1 VGMQYDNDGNLT
13 HVTDPAEKTTT
24 FAYDNLGRMKNVN
37 GVLGNNAQYTY
48 DGNGN
53 LTTATD
59 PGNQTFTYGYNEI
72 DAVASITDPLN
83 HTTNFSY
90 DKTGNLQGMSYP
102 SGNTI
107 NFAYNT
113 ADRLEEVKYNG
124 NPRYSYEYDPNG
136 NCTKMTDKETSQ
148 STTYEYNE
156 LDALKKVIKP
166 GIQQIDYAYDNETG
180 GRFSGLSGQ
189 IGSVN
194 YNANYS
200 YDELG
205 RVRKVTGNGISAEY
219 LYDENNKVASI
230 KLGDGSNS
238 LYSYNDVGLL
248 KELVNYRP
256 DGTILSK
263 YSYIYDS
270 RGNITDIT
278 SPEGSINY
286 QYDDLSR
293 LTKETLPNSISIEYS
308 YDAAGN
314 RLAKT
319 LTEGGTSQIVIA
331 DNEQSYAYDAVN
343 RLQEVK
349 NSDGTTQATFTYD
362 ALGRR
367 SSLTSGGNTVNYQY
381 SGNKV
386 ICETDVNN
394 NVLACYNYDGYG
406 NLISMT
412 RNGSTYY
419 YHYNGHGDVIALT
432 DTNGNTVATYQYD
445 AFGNL
450 LNSTGTVNNPYRYAG
465 YRYDEATG
473 LYYLNARYYDPAT
486 GRFTTAD
493 TFQGFAGNP
502 QSLNLYAYCY
512 NNPVVYVDPNGH
524 SPSPCYCPRDPVQDC
539 LIAVYN
545 ALIGDDIN
553 TLLSPDASTGAKII
567 ATLSIGSY
575 VVGGEV
581 IIKGLMLAGKGVKL
595 ALKSKKGMKLLEGA
609 AKIGEGGICFTDE
622 TLVKTEDGYKQ
633 IQDIKVGDKVY
644 SENAETGEIG
654 LKKVKNIFV
663 NETDRLI
670 HVTIKGAEIR
680 ATPTHPF
687 WVEGKGWTPAGELKV
702 GDKVQLYSGV
712 TEVTAVE
719 LESLKERIKVY
730 NFEVE
735 DWHTYFV
742 SKNDVLVHNT
752 CFQGVSKA
760 EGKIVVD
767 PAGNA
772 MPLKPGQKIEGRPDG
787 KMWQVKDENGIPT
800 GDRYDGLGHP
810 KQADPKAQVPHGHR
824 VDEFGNPL
832 LDETGNPHLPA
843 YPPK

>member
-1 VGMQYDNDGNLT
+1 MGMQYDTSGNLT
-13 HVTDPAEKTTT
+13 HVTDPAGKTTS
-24 FAYDNLGRMKNVN
+24 FGYDNLGRLKNVN
-37 GVLGNNAQYTY
+37 GVSGNNAQYTY

-72 DAVASITDPLN
+72 DALASITDPLN
-83 HTTNFSY
+83 NTTNFSY
-90 DKTGNLQGMSYP
+90 DKTGNLTGNLTGMSYP

-107 NFAYNT
+107 NYAYNT
-113 ADRLEEVKYNG
+113 ADRLEEIKYNG

-136 NCTKMTDKETSQ
+136 NCTGMTDEVSNQ

-156 LDALKKVIKP
+156 LDALIKVTKP
-166 GIQQIDYAYDNETG
+166 GQQLDYAYDNENG

-200 YDELG
+200 YDDLG

-256 DGTILSK
+256 DGTILS
-263 YSYIYDS
+263 SYRYTYDS
-270 RGNITDIT
+270 RGNITSIT
-278 SPEGSINY
+278 SSEGTINY

-293 LTKETLPNSISIEYS
+293 LTRETLADSISIEYS

-319 LTEGGTSQIVIA
+319 VTQGETSQIVIA
-331 DNEQSYAYDAVN
+331 DNQQSYAYDAVN

-367 SSLTSGGNTVNYQY
+367 SSMTTGGNTVNFQY

-386 ICETDVNN
+386 ICETDANN

-419 YHYNGHGDVIALT
+419 YHFNGHGDVISLT

-445 AFGNL
+445 AFGNII
-450 LNSTGTVNNPYRYAG
+450 NSTGTVDNPYRYAG
-465 YRYDEATG
+465 YRYAEATG
-473 LYYLNARYYDPAT
+473 LYYLNARYYDPET

-493 TFQGFAGNP
+493 TFHGFADDP

-524 SPSPCYCPRDPVQDC
+524 SPCYCPMDPVQDD
-539 LIAVYN
+539 LNTIYN
-545 ALIGDDIN
+545 FLIGDDIN
-553 TLLSPDASTGAKII
+553 TLLNPNAQKGMKFLA
-567 ATLSIGSY
+567 AASIGSNF
-575 VVGGEV
+575 VGGGMAT
-581 IIKGLMLAGKGVKL
+581 KGLKL
-595 ALKSKKGMKLLEGA
+595 AMKSKKGMKVAKGGNNA
-609 AKIGEGGICFTDE
+609 AKKIDFFVAPSGEAIPATKQGIMDNLTK
-622 TLVKTEDGYKQ
+622 LTE
-633 IQDIKVGDKVY
+633 
-644 SENAETGEIG
+644 
-654 LKKVKNIFV
+654 KN
-663 NETDRLI
+663 
-670 HVTIKGAEIR
+670 
-680 ATPTHPF
+680 
-687 WVEGKGWTPAGELKV
+687 GKYYGNDSNGPI
-702 GDKVQLYSGV
+702 
-712 TEVTAVE
+712 
-719 LESLKERIKVY
+719 RIKP
-730 NFEVE
+730 NEVHQNNPN
-735 DWHTYFV
+735 HTGPM
-742 SKNDVLVHNT
+742 SDMHT
-752 CFQGVSKA
+752 
-760 EGKIVVD
+760 
-767 PAGNA
+767 
-772 MPLKPGQKIEGRPDG
+772 
-787 KMWQVKDENGIPT
+787 
-800 GDRYDGLGHP
+800 
-810 KQADPKAQVPHGHR
+810 VPHMHIDRKVNGT
-824 VDEFGNPL
+824 
-832 LDETGNPHLPA
+832 TGNWIHKITLPWDMFE
-843 YPPK
+843 